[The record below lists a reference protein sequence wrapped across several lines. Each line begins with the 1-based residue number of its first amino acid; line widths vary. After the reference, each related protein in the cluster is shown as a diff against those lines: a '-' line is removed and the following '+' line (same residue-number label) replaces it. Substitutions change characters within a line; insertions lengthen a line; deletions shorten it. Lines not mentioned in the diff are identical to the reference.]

1 MATEK
6 TIKIDFSFGQ
16 SRLYIAP
23 TSNNLNF
30 DFRPIISVN
39 KIELFGFESARLGSP
54 RLLWT
59 EFIRPS
65 GTLGFSSNN
74 QQVDRATNIGKFD
87 FSKSKPYSPPPFDSV
102 RFIFG
107 SGGAEGIILPPGIEP
122 GGMGSFTIF
131 KQQFILDA
139 GNIKQPIFGSLRI
152 SNWKGYLSPVGIYSF
167 KSGTTQL
174 KNKTLQAL
182 PSGFV
187 ATIFG
192 NTKIYNLRQYLKLNG
207 INSALFGTPFL
218 LGGVKYVEPKG
229 QVFSAFTGPKLINTR
244 ADQYAVLNNQ
254 GIASLVFG
262 RTNVSPRILY
272 ATGIKSDSFGQ
283 PLVQRNPSPKGF
295 VNSLYGTAWISHSP
309 RYLTP
314 ALISAFESGYAK
326 VFDPTRKITFNGNS
340 TLIVGGVFG
349 DIAIRNN
356 RRVISVSGLLS
367 QQFSDW
373 AIVESTRR
381 SVLVKPFN
389 AQLFGDGV
397 IYNKTPSIVPNG
409 INSLSGLSG
418 IGIGYRIRT
427 VKPSGFYQ
435 PKLGNHTLTKTPEL
449 KPNGI
454 NTLAVGNVFISH
466 RVRNIYADLGRD
478 SLVFGSVITWHFSR
492 KFNPVGIKVDAYGTP
507 RIEHGSRVLLAQGST
522 HAIYG
527 SSNWV
532 SFAKRQLQPTAII
545 HPNMPIHR
553 IGGTQNIN
561 PFGYIATRFG
571 VRIIPES
578 QALYPRGFNNPFG
591 LSAIDHWIRYIKPT
605 SFLSTGQE
613 GGQRF
618 GTHKFWNLRQYIVQ
632 FYDVDGGLVPPK
644 WTGWTVIANRN
655 KVIGAIGNNA
665 SRVAVPSINNNARP
679 IYPVGLNSFVINKP
693 MIAERI
699 RPLRIQGLQAPHISS
714 WHNIHNA
721 AFVIAPNGVSSQV
734 FGYGQVINTRRYYN
748 RVGNFESLEMGKPMI
763 ADRMRKLFF
772 EQRYTI
778 GPIYLPIPRVDLYT
792 RYIEE
797 VGRFDD
803 HQAFGQPS
811 LSIHFNIITPRW
823 TLRDAYGNPAV
834 KNLTPELGTRGRNTE
849 EFGDTFVRLQ
859 WRPIVQKGNE
869 TVLWGKNEIAFRNR
883 QFSVA
888 GFTQWNMPRPRVT
901 KTGIPPYYPQYI
913 WLDAVELDGQAMDG
927 HGIEPPPRLAEQV
940 PRPIVKSNVLLP
952 QGFIATNFGN
962 HYTQSNGILVQPGL
976 QELSVGTPFVGLK
989 NRTITVPTMGDLLQ
1003 LKDVKPRLSPW
1014 TIYAVKE
1021 APAQAMQ
1028 NHEARNLHFVNSDTG
1043 YRPPGEVFGRVDIA
1057 LKHRKITAG
1066 IGNQSRLDAG
1076 HKIALRKRY
1085 INLTDFGFRSQRVG
1099 FHIVGP
1105 FDQSINQYDASN
1117 SQEFGRATLSIPH
1130 TGAYYIKPS
1139 GLAPIPISIPV
1150 IDFFHRRLSAQG
1162 SSMLTMGTRKDND
1175 SAFMWQG
1182 LRVGPLVKGSYGGLN
1197 SDVYGK
1203 TVISLRVRNL
1213 AIEGFETFVMEY
1225 DYTNFNDRMRVTRKD
1240 LPRPTMPVNT
1250 LGFDAALY
1258 GVPNIK
1264 PAAHYIRPD
1273 GNSDQ
1278 FRKGAW

>member
-1 MATEK
+1 MAVIEYVPPN
-6 TIKIDFSFGQ
+6 GN
-16 SRLYIAP
+16 LVG
-23 TSNNLNF
+23 LNF
-30 DFRPIISVN
+30 STAYTPPAGN
-39 KIELFGFESARLGSP
+39 KVGL
-54 RLLWT
+54 
-59 EFIRPS
+59 EFAPS
-65 GTLGFSSNN
+65 GSGP
-74 QQVDRATNIGKFD
+74 
-87 FSKSKPYSPPPFDSV
+87 KPEQYVF
-102 RFIFG
+102 
-107 SGGAEGIILPPGIEP
+107 
-122 GGMGSFTIF
+122 
-131 KQQFILDA
+131 
-139 GNIKQPIFGSLRI
+139 
-152 SNWKGYLSPVGIYSF
+152 
-167 KSGTTQL
+167 
-174 KNKTLQAL
+174 
-182 PSGFV
+182 PSGFNSQSFSEPSLRHKYRYV
-187 ATIFG
+187 ETFG
-192 NTKIYNLRQYLKLNG
+192 IAAPEWVSKPDIRLNTRYIKPTGLAAFAFSNPSVKNYKLQAFLPGISSLSFGLTKIYNLKQIVIIL
-207 INSALFGTPFL
+207 GTNNANL
-218 LGGVKYVEPKG
+218 HTRYGTAYVQGGVKTITGRGSNTNVFGPITVINTKANQYVTPVAIAPIALAKPNISPQILYAKQFIATQWGNPLVQLPPRPKG
-229 QVFSAFTGPKLINTR
+229 F
-244 ADQYAVLNNQ
+244 
-254 GIASLVFG
+254 IASLF
-262 RTNVSPRILY
+262 
-272 ATGIKSDSFGQ
+272 
-283 PLVQRNPSPKGF
+283 
-295 VNSLYGTAWISHSP
+295 GTAWISHSP
-309 RYLTP
+309 RYLG
-314 ALISAFESGYAK
+314 AESFRTNETGYPK
-326 VFDPTRKITFNGNS
+326 VFDPTQTIYHAGS
-340 TLIVGGVFG
+340 PQIPGGIFG

-466 RVRNIYADLGRD
+466 RVRNIYAGLGRD

-578 QALYPRGFNNPFG
+578 QALYPQGFNNPFG

-632 FYDVDGGLVPPK
+632 FYDVDSGLVPPK

-679 IYPVGLNSFVINKP
+679 IYPVVLNSFVINKP

-1139 GLAPIPISIPV
+1139 GLAPITISRPV

-1213 AIEGFETFVMEY
+1213 AIEGFETLVMEY
-1225 DYTNFNDRMRVTRKD
+1225 DYTNFNDRMRVIRKE
-1240 LPRPTMPVNT
+1240 LPRPKIAIST

-1264 PAAHYIRPD
+1264 PAVHYIRPD